1 MFNLIKNEIF
11 KTFKKKGTLI
21 FIFIMFLYSGFVI
34 YMHTK
39 DMFQVNVSHFD
50 TIIDRDYDS
59 EIKAL
64 NKKDANYYAQ
74 LIELSVDKDITSLA
88 EKHKEKWNYEFL
100 YNEYQNELYLY
111 YQNKYIVKDK
121 KTETKLLEK
130 LDKYNNILN
139 NNLELDYVNIK
150 ITNLK
155 NDIKEAKKVK
165 ENKLEIEYLTNTLN
179 LYQYRLDNK
188 IKYDYS
194 YLDET
199 LTNQENNYNQ
209 NYYFDTLTQL
219 SKHEKDEYKFIEAEI
234 EKNEYILKNQVDL
247 NDYKNLR
254 AILIDF
260 GDNYVLFIFL
270 FAIMIAGTIFSNEF
284 SKGTIKN
291 LLITPYSRVKIFL
304 AKFITMLL
312 SLPFIT
318 ILLLLFNILLGG
330 LIFGFSS
337 LNIPVMEFNYAT
349 NVLVQYNVFSYVSL
363 VLLGIVPQIL
373 LLMTLSFLLTIIYP
387 SASLGI
393 SIPFAGLIVSNII
406 NALAVTYD
414 VKLLRYFITLN
425 WDFQQYIFGQSP
437 FDLHY
442 KHTSLYF
449 SIIVCVVYFVVMFI
463 LALFIFKNKDIKN
476 N

>member
-139 NNLELDYVNIK
+139 NNLELNYVNIK

-219 SKHEKDEYKFIEAEI
+219 SKHEKDNK
-234 EKNEYILKNQVDL
+234 
-247 NDYKNLR
+247 
-254 AILIDF
+254 
-260 GDNYVLFIFL
+260 GS
-270 FAIMIAGTIFSNEF
+270 IFS
-284 SKGTIKN
+284 
-291 LLITPYSRVKIFL
+291 
-304 AKFITMLL
+304 
-312 SLPFIT
+312 
-318 ILLLLFNILLGG
+318 FNIL
-330 LIFGFSS
+330 
-337 LNIPVMEFNYAT
+337 
-349 NVLVQYNVFSYVSL
+349 
-363 VLLGIVPQIL
+363 
-373 LLMTLSFLLTIIYP
+373 
-387 SASLGI
+387 
-393 SIPFAGLIVSNII
+393 II
-406 NALAVTYD
+406 N
-414 VKLLRYFITLN
+414 I
-425 WDFQQYIFGQSP
+425 
-437 FDLHY
+437 
-442 KHTSLYF
+442 
-449 SIIVCVVYFVVMFI
+449 C
-463 LALFIFKNKDIKN
+463 
-476 N
+476 